1 VSALTPARGLALVR
15 LAAVPLFLV
24 AERMVDDQVKP
35 SPAFGWLL
43 ALAAVYAVAAA
54 VAEWRRPGRIP
65 ASLFAALDFA
75 VVVALIAASGGPFS
89 QLRYALFVLPV
100 TAATL
105 VGPWRTALVSAG
117 AVVAYVAIAAAFPE
131 SSDAP
136 PDALGFESAQT
147 LFLAWVG
154 LAAVLLSSVLT
165 TRAKQIHA
173 LADSRGRLVAQALD
187 ADDRARRRLAEAL
200 HDEALQNLLAARQM
214 LGGPLDGDAVGLA
227 RSGLDEAVGQ
237 IRDAIFDLHPH
248 LLEQAGLG
256 PALEAVASRQAG
268 RGGYVP
274 SIRVDPEAS
283 GPQDELV
290 FSIARE
296 LITNVTKH
304 AGARRLDV
312 EVAAAPGAVELRV
325 RDDGAGM
332 DPASTRGAVLDGHI
346 GLATARERAEAVGG
360 RFELAS
366 GRGGGTEVVVRLP
379 AG

>member
-1 VSALTPARGLALVR
+1 MSALTPARGLALVR

-24 AERMVDDQVKP
+24 AEKTVEDQVPP

-43 ALAAVYAVAAA
+43 ALAAVYAIAAA
-54 VAEWRRPGRIP
+54 VAEWRWPGRIP

-117 AVVAYVAIAAAFPE
+117 AVVAYVAIAATFPE
-131 SSDAP
+131 SRDAP

-165 TRAKQIHA
+165 ARAKQIQA

-187 ADDRARRRLAEAL
+187 ADDRTRRRLAEAL

-214 LGGPLDGDAVGLA
+214 LGGPLDGDAVALA
-227 RSGLDEAVGQ
+227 RGGLDEAVGQ

-274 SIRVDPEAS
+274 SIRVDPAAS

-312 EVAAAPGAVELRV
+312 DVAAANGAVELRV

-332 DPASTRGAVLDGHI
+332 DPDDTRGALLDGHI

-366 GRGGGTEVVVRLP
+366 GRGRGTEVVVRLP